1 MHLRGAEVRMRHRRR
16 WIVGIA
22 IALAAGCGGT
32 SPAPPQAPAAGGG
45 ADHPSGGATPSPDL
59 GGPAPP
65 SSPPPPS
72 SGALTDEQKLRAMRL
87 ISVFENDTI
96 VLAYDYVE
104 ALGDG
109 RGYTCGLGFTTGT
122 GDALQVVDAYT
133 KAVPQNPLAT
143 FLPRLQQ
150 LAAAG
155 SGDTTGLTGF
165 PAAWKQAAADA
176 KFQQVQVAQTDVEC
190 YQPALAHAKA
200 LGLKTALAIAEV
212 YDTVWM
218 HGDGSDPDGAP
229 ALIAKASAQVSAASD
244 EAGWLKAFLAVR
256 RADLLNPAD
265 RTTQAA
271 WSMAVG
277 RVDEFTDLLAAKN
290 FDLAGP
296 IAVGHGYGVTVP

>member
-1 MHLRGAEVRMRHRRR
+1 MA
-16 WIVGIA
+16 
-22 IALAAGCGGT
+22 T
-32 SPAPPQAPAAGGG
+32 AP
-45 ADHPSGGATPSPDL
+45 
-59 GGPAPP
+59 
-65 SSPPPPS
+65 
-72 SGALTDEQKLRAMRL
+72 GALSDEQKLRAMRL

-96 VLAYDYVE
+96 VFAYDYVE

-122 GDALQVVDAYT
+122 GDAYAVVDAYT

-143 FLPRLQQ
+143 FLPRLKQ
-150 LAAAG
+150 LADAG
-155 SGDTTGLTGF
+155 SGSTTGLDGF

-176 KFQQVQVAQTDVEC
+176 KFQQVQIAQTDAEC
-190 YQPALAHAKA
+190 YDPALVHAKA

-265 RTTQAA
+265 TTTQAE

-277 RVDEFTDLLAAKN
+277 RVDEFSDLLAAKN
-290 FDLAGP
+290 FDLTGP
-296 IAVGHGYGVTVP
+296 ITVGHGYDVTVP